1 VPPDTSPGRPHVS
14 RLTDRPPDSAGSCPF
29 GVDLPL
35 RSRHHSP
42 PGFSDNLVAAVGA
55 PTALAFTPDGR
66 LLITSQGGDLRVV
79 TPGIGAPAGNVTV
92 ASGFAAG
99 TADLV
104 IDVMGWWR

>member
-1 VPPDTSPGRPHVS
+1 MFRGSRIDRRILLVPA
-14 RLTDRPPDSAGSCPF
+14 LSALISLSAPAIT
-29 GVDLPL
+29 L
-35 RSRHHSP
+35 P

-79 TPGIGAPAGNVTV
+79 TPSVGAPAGNVSV

-99 TADLV
+99 NANLV
-104 IDVMGWWR
+104 IDVTGWWR